1 MREYREVIK
10 HSAAV
15 QIQSRITLLQ
25 RRAWN
30 ELLFHAYNEL
40 PNEERHHIALAT
52 LMDRLEYYSKDEAYL
67 QEILERLVTCEV
79 KWNLLGKDDQ
89 WEWGVTT
96 LLAEAKIKNGI
107 LTYAY
112 GPELRE
118 RLHNPRMYARLNLDM
133 QNKFE
138 SKYAESLWEHC
149 VDYFDIR
156 RSEGETP
163 FVELKTYRDMMGIEE
178 GMYPQFKRLNE
189 LVIKKPVK
197 EINQVTNFQVTVDY
211 QKSGRKVQAVK
222 FKVKL
227 EQTLPGAEGG
237 QLSLLPELDDMPP
250 VVRAL
255 KHAGLNV
262 EDAWE
267 IYERQWDYVDEAKRP
282 NTGNDPEAAFDLYI
296 REKIHLLKTRKKS
309 GKLSSSTG
317 FLIKAIKESYA
328 NPEFAEGQKTSESWK
343 KLQADLMKKRA
354 LERKRRE
361 VEAEYDQKQ
370 TALCGQIAHEEPERL
385 KTIMEAL
392 TEQSSFNRSQYDIS
406 KTPLQNYLDTQG
418 LRSLA
423 DERLRHECADRF
435 DALRQ
440 SYRDALSS
448 LDADI
453 ERVEI
458 LC

>member
-1 MREYREVIK
+1 MRVHREVIK

-40 PNEERHHIALAT
+40 PNEERHHIDLAT
-52 LMDRLEYYSKDEAYL
+52 LMARLEYHSKDESYL

-96 LLAEAKIKNGI
+96 LLAEAKIRNGT

-163 FVELKTYRDMMGIEE
+163 FIELDTYREMMGVEE

-197 EINQVTNFQVTVDY
+197 EINKVTNFQVTVDY
-211 QKSGRKVQAVK
+211 KKSGRKVQALK

-227 EQTLPGAEGG
+227 EQTLPGLEGG
-237 QLSLLPELDDMPP
+237 QLSLLPEIDDIPQ
-250 VVRAL
+250 VVREL
-255 KHAGLNV
+255 KYAGLNV
-262 EDAWE
+262 DDAWE
-267 IYERQWDYVDEAKRP
+267 IHERRWGYVDEARRP
-282 NTGNDPEAAFDLYI
+282 DKGNDWEAAFDLYI
-296 REKIHLLKTRKKS
+296 REKIHLLNTRKKS

-317 FLIKAIKESYA
+317 FLIKAIKENYA
-328 NPEFAEGQKTSESWK
+328 NPEFAEEERRLLRRRKPKQRE
-343 KLQADLMKKRA
+343 A
-354 LERKRRE
+354 LEDEKSRILWERDEHKRPIC
-361 VEAEYDQKQ
+361 AELL
-370 TALCGQIAHEEPERL
+370 TPE
-385 KTIMEAL
+385 
-392 TEQSSFNRSQYDIS
+392 
-406 KTPLQNYLDTQG
+406 
-418 LRSLA
+418 LA
-423 DERLRHECADRF
+423 DELLTELAEQDANIKFWLNRELTALENYQDGGSLAAMMDMALEKRYPDRF
-435 DALRQ
+435 QAINDEYQPR
-440 SYRDALSS
+440 
-448 LDADI
+448 LDAMDVQI
-453 ERVEI
+453 AALE
-458 LC
+458 